1 MTSSPF
7 GTTKDRRRSGRKGRR
22 KSRED
27 GMRGLV
33 KGRSSQCLTVSRYC
47 HLSLSLMLMFAGLV
61 GGRVTNS
68 GN

>member
-7 GTTKDRRRSGRKGRR
+7 GTTKDRRRSGRKERR
-22 KSRED
+22 KGRKD

-33 KGRSSQCLTVSRYC
+33 KGRPCQCLTASRYC